1 MGLRDRK
8 FRLMEVRK
16 WKLLFTDG
24 TTEEVEAVGPV
35 TAWIKGKI
43 WARERGTW
51 LLKIEEV

>member
-1 MGLRDRK
+1 
-8 FRLMEVRK
+8 MEVRK